1 MAENKPEIMI
11 VEDPKVQSYL
21 IEIIEDEPEDKPVEK
36 IDRRKIKKIKPPK
49 EVKPVEVVE
58 KIDKRKILRAP
69 WRTTILEDG
78 TKKYNKRPTDPLYY
92 QKYYDTVRKDKE
104 SIIITCELCR
114 RRIACGHIHR
124 HQRSIICKK
133 FYNLRLI
140 KEAEEKSTEDDDDAK
155 PPDDDDDDNDNDN
168 DNDNDDAKSSD
179 HDDNDNDDDDDDD
192 K

>member
-11 VEDPKVQSYL
+11 VEDAKVQSYL
-21 IEIIEDEPEDKPVEK
+21 IEIIEDEPEDKPEDKPVEK

-49 EVKPVEVVE
+49 EVKPVEAVE

-78 TKKYNKRPTDPLYY
+78 TKKYNKKPTDPLYY

-114 RRIACGHIHR
+114 RRVACGHIHR

-155 PPDDDDDDNDNDN
+155 PPDDDDDD
-168 DNDNDDAKSSD
+168 
-179 HDDNDNDDDDDDD
+179 DD